1 MNKENFTWLGKGKTP
16 RTQSPVL
23 SLAAMPRTLDLTLQ
37 PLGQLIGLHGMI
49 CESRQ
54 NVGTQERVANLLEL
68 SL

>member
-1 MNKENFTWLGKGKTP
+1 
-16 RTQSPVL
+16 
-23 SLAAMPRTLDLTLQ
+23 MPRTLDLTLQ